1 MRWERDRPFAGKIP
15 MIVHDVFCD
24 TDPAHPSSPAIFSL
38 FLLISLSPLHS
49 LTLKLLIPTFPSS
62 PHLLPSEDLSV

>member
-15 MIVHDVFCD
+15 MIMHDVFCD

-38 FLLISLSPLHS
+38 FLLISLSPFSFSHS
-49 LTLKLLIPTFPSS
+49 
-62 PHLLPSEDLSV
+62 